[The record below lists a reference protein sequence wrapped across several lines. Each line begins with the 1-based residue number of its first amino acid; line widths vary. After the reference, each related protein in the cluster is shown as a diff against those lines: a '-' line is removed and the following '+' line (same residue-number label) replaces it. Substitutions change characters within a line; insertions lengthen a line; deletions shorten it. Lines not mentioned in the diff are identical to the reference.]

1 MASCRGLH
9 VTPFCAAVAALAAA
23 AATAAAEGVL
33 STAVPPVVNLRPII
47 GILTVPLDAEEP
59 CETVA
64 ARLGRL
70 HDPAASC
77 FVSLYPKWIE
87 AAGGRA
93 VYIPYNADHATLD
106 ALLASVNGVLFTGGG
121 TLLRFNE
128 TYLQTAQYIWEAVLA
143 ANKRG
148 VFTPLHGTCMGFQ
161 TISILAAHNES
172 VLQMYAYQSENASWP
187 VDFTAAAA
195 GTRLW
200 GDNPG
205 ATEVF
210 RTRNASVNL
219 HHDGVPP
226 AAYRENPSMAEL
238 LVLTSTNVDR
248 VGKPFVSSFVGRDYP
263 ITAVQF
269 HPERPL
275 FEWRSTV
282 AINHAPDVIAA
293 NRWIADFFVD
303 DARRNPNAWNASL
316 SGFSVYGLETTVEG
330 DVMDGYAAYIVSF

>member
-1 MASCRGLH
+1 MTSRR
-9 VTPFCAAVAALAAA
+9 AALALLGMAA
-23 AATAAAEGVL
+23 AA
-33 STAVPPVVNLRPII
+33 VPPIVNERPII

-93 VYIPYNADHATLD
+93 VYIPYNADHGTLD
-106 ALLASVNGVLFTGGG
+106 ALLSSVNGVLFTGGG
-121 TLLRFNE
+121 TLLRFNS
-128 TYLQTAQYIWEAVLA
+128 TYVQTAQYIFDAVLA
-143 ANKRG
+143 ANDRG

-161 TISILAAHNES
+161 TISILAARNES
-172 VLQMYAYQSENASWP
+172 VLQMYAFQSENASWP
-187 VDFTAAAA
+187 VDFTPAARD
-195 GTRLW
+195 TRLW
-200 GDNPG
+200 SENPV
-205 ATEVF
+205 ATEIF

-226 AAYRENPSMAEL
+226 AAYGENPAMAEL

-248 VGKPFVSSFVGRDYP
+248 VGKPFISSFVGRSYP

-275 FEWRSTV
+275 FEWRPSV

-293 NRWIADFFVD
+293 NRWIGDFFVN

-316 SGFSVYGLETTVEG
+316 SKFSVYGLQTTVEG
-330 DVMDGYAAYIVSF
+330 DVMDGYAAYIVDF